1 MAALL
6 TLSMALVEAFRRD
19 GHVVVPGLASRDEVE
34 SYRPIIASVVE
45 DVARRHEN
53 QGRIDD
59 YSKLFTQVT
68 NVWRL
73 NDAARRIV
81 FSKRFAAVAAELLGS
96 KSVRLYHD
104 QALFKPPGA
113 GRTPWHQDR
122 YYWPLDTDLSVTMWL
137 PLVDVDEA
145 MGPMRFASGSHRS
158 ENLGDLAISDDTDR
172 RLATMIEKRGWRV
185 SSAPVHAGDATF
197 HAGGT
202 IHSAG
207 ANNSD
212 RTREVLTVIYY
223 AAGTRA
229 AVPANDNQRVD
240 LEVFLPGVRP
250 GEEAKSELNPVL
262 FP

>member
-1 MAALL
+1 MP
-6 TLSMALVEAFRRD
+6 LVEDFRRD
-19 GHVVVPGLASRDEVE
+19 GHVVVREMTSRDEVE
-34 SYRPIIASVVE
+34 SYRPIIASVVN
-45 DVARRHEN
+45 DVARRHER

-73 NDAARRIV
+73 DEAARRIV
-81 FSKRFAAVAAELLGS
+81 FETRFAAVAAALLGTA
-96 KSVRLYHD
+96 SVRLYHD

-122 YYWPLDTDLSVTMWL
+122 YYWPLDTELSVTMWL

-145 MGPMRFASGSHRS
+145 MGPMTFASGSHRA
-158 ENLGDLAISDDTDR
+158 ENLGDLAISEDTDR
-172 RLATMIEKRGWRV
+172 RLSKLIEERGWRV
-185 SSAPVHAGDATF
+185 SSAPVRAGDATF

-207 ANNSD
+207 ANRSV

-229 AVPANDNQRVD
+229 AAPANDNQRVD
-240 LEVFLPGVRP
+240 LEVFFPGVKP

-262 FP
+262 YP